1 MIGVPEKLWVP
12 FKNELIQQAA
22 HLGIDYGTALLAF
35 YIACGMPS
43 WVAYIHVCADV
54 PSVGK
59 QLDPTK
65 ANPMK
70 LKSLAETAMKA
81 SRIQELTDWIVTRG
95 SELGVYEESR
105 FQWSKSDSEFTLRL
119 LLDETIYRIRNQS
132 RATPDW
138 FNLARTLTKDLTDL
152 YQLNQE
158 KSMTHKVVVFE
169 NERELG

>member
-1 MIGVPEKLWVP
+1 
-12 FKNELIQQAA
+12 
-22 HLGIDYGTALLAF
+22 
-35 YIACGMPS
+35 
-43 WVAYIHVCADV
+43 
-54 PSVGK
+54 
-59 QLDPTK
+59 
-65 ANPMK
+65 
-70 LKSLAETAMKA
+70 MKA